1 MGRFYEKLGKKS
13 ESLLKKDLKNAG
25 YWYSSAADCYKAKGD
40 EENFRRLKDY
50 ALKCFLSYLEES
62 RKKNIITD
70 TGQIYLWISYIHRS
84 LGNLNEFQKFVVEA
98 AKAFNLTAK
107 SLPKNDKSGLPAI
120 ISYYNSANCYRLIGD
135 KNNAKKNYRNAINVY
150 RREGGRYKGI
160 EFSPVLLAACY
171 YRMDEHAEAINIL
184 ERELK
189 NEHSSPLVFSNIHL
203 ILGCYYLENGDNKNA
218 DKHFREAKISF
229 DIEKLSAAEIVTQAL
244 CQLML
249 NNSENAIGLAE
260 LSLKLSSKTRKYNLR
275 QLIQE
280 MGGIVLY
287 LASGQD
293 SIVEKI
299 MESLTWQHLDLPLYD
314 ALSIITKN
322 RIKKR

>member
-13 ESLLKKDLKNAG
+13 ASLLKKDLKNAG
-25 YWYSSAADCYKAKGD
+25 YWYSSAADCYNVGED
-40 EENFRRLKDY
+40 EENFRRLKDL

-62 RKKNIITD
+62 RKKNIVTD
-70 TGQIYLWISYIHRS
+70 TGQIYLWASYIYRS
-84 LGNLNEFQKFVVEA
+84 LGDLNEFHKFVIEA
-98 AKAFNLTAK
+98 AKAFTLSAK
-107 SLPKNDKSGLPAI
+107 NLPKSNKAALPTI
-120 ISYYNSANCYRLIGD
+120 ISYYNSANCYRLIGE
-135 KNNAKKNYRNAINVY
+135 KNNAKKNYRNAINIY
-150 RREGGRYKGI
+150 RREGGHYKGI
-160 EFSPVLLAACY
+160 EFSPVLLAAFH
-171 YRMDEHAEAINIL
+171 YRMDEHEEAINIL

-189 NEHSSPLVFSNIHL
+189 NEHSFPLVFSNIHF
-203 ILGCYYLENGDNKNA
+203 ILGCYYLENRDKKNA
-218 DKHFREAKISF
+218 EKHFREAKISF
-229 DIEKLSAAEIVTQAL
+229 DVEKLSAAEIVTQAL

-249 NNSENAIGLAE
+249 NNSENAIALAE
-260 LSLKLSSKTRKYNLR
+260 LSLKLSSKSRKYNLR

-280 MGGIVLY
+280 MGGLVLY

-322 RIKKR
+322 RIKKH